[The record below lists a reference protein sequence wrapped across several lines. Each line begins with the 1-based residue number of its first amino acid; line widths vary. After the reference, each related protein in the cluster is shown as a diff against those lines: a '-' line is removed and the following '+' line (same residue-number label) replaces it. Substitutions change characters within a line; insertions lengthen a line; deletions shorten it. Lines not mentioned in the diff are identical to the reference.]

1 MIAASPPA
9 IIAIVEFISDS
20 FESIL
25 NFFIK
30 IFHSIGDKIESF
42 RKNTKDDIKDTIR
55 NKKIPEPIEPLFYNA
70 PNEGASPPTE
80 GTNFT
85 YLNYIIFGII
95 SGVVIYLI
103 YKNYPNGDSPGDSTL
118 DFKTYFHSLYET
130 ISTWARSA
138 GNVPPVESI
147 DGSPIGS
154 DDPIQIYPETT
165 ETGYNLDGDQTPKA
179 GPSNLI
185 DSDSQPHKLLQENLI
200 LPDYI
205 SDNKLK
211 VNSFDEVIDLM
222 TGRAAPVKR
231 IILKLIIYLLYLI
244 D

>member
-1 MIAASPPA
+1 VIAASPPA

-118 DFKTYFHSLYET
+118 EFKTYFHSLYET
-130 ISTWARSA
+130 LSTWARSA
-138 GNVPPVESI
+138 GNVPPV
-147 DGSPIGS
+147 DGPSIGS
-154 DDPIQIYPETT
+154 DDPIQIYPDITDHVSDLEG
-165 ETGYNLDGDQTPKA
+165 EKTPKA

-185 DSDSQPHKLLQENLI
+185 DSEAQPHKLLQ
-200 LPDYI
+200 
-205 SDNKLK
+205 DN
-211 VNSFDEVIDLM
+211 
-222 TGRAAPVKR
+222 
-231 IILKLIIYLLYLI
+231 
-244 D
+244 